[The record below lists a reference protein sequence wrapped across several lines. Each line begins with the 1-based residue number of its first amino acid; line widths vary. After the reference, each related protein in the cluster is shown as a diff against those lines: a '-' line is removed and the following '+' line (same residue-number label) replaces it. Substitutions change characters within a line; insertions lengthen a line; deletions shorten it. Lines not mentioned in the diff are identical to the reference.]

1 MYSMKVAIYGQTYQD
16 NAIEYLVELLDELKK
31 VSAEVF
37 IEKDFF
43 ELYSTLENAI
53 SYQTFTI
60 KKGLNSTFDMFVS
73 FGGDGTIL
81 RATTFVRDLGIPI
94 VGVNTGRL
102 GFLSTFKKEDV
113 RKVVQEFKEGAYTV
127 VERSLVQLRTKKL
140 DIEFG
145 DLNFALNEITVSRK
159 DTTSMITV
167 ETYLNNEYLTSY
179 WADGLIISTPTG
191 STGYSLSCGGPVIVP
206 TAKSL
211 VLTPIAPHNLNARP
225 LVISDDT
232 VIRLKVSGREEN
244 HLVSLDSRIASLE
257 NGEEITISK
266 APFTIKMIEYT
277 SESFLKTLRNKLLWG
292 EDRRN

>member
-1 MYSMKVAIYGQTYQD
+1 MKVAIYGQTYQD
-16 NAIEYLVELLDELKK
+16 DAIEYLLELLDELNKE
-31 VSAEVF
+31 SAEIW
-37 IEKDFF
+37 IEEEFYN
-43 ELYSTLENAI
+43 LYI
-53 SYQTFTI
+53 SKGNTASFATFTMST
-60 KKGLNSTFDMFVS
+60 GLDSSFDMFVS

-81 RATTFVRDLGIPI
+81 RATTFVKDLGIPI

-113 RKVVQEFKEGAYTV
+113 RKVVREFVLGAFTI
-127 VERSLVQLRTKKL
+127 VERSLVQLNTESL
-140 DIEFG
+140 DEEFG

-167 ETYLNNEYLTSY
+167 ETFLNNEYLTSY
-179 WADGLIISTPTG
+179 WADGLIVSTPTG

-232 VIRLKVSGREEN
+232 LIRLKVSGREDN

-257 NGEEITISK
+257 NGQEITIRK

-292 EDRRN
+292 EDKRN